1 MFKDDAQ
8 NQLPEV
14 GFAYRLYATTPR
26 AFFTPLLVAL
36 NIVVFVWMIAD
47 GVAVLGGRPDDYLRF
62 GANFGPLTSG
72 GEWWRLASC
81 LFVHAGILHLVFN
94 MWALW
99 DCGRLTERLF
109 GNAWF
114 VVIYLF
120 AGLCGSLA
128 SMLWHNETV
137 SVGASG
143 AVFGVFGAL
152 LAFTIRQRGS
162 IPESMLN
169 RLRISTSIF
178 VTFSLCYGFAAAG
191 VDNAAHLGGLAAGFL
206 IGLIGARPLEKNAR
220 NKGHAMRIVLAVLVA
235 ASAFA
240 AAVHFVPDTSRVY
253 RQALALQKAIDTFA
267 VDEKNLGNTFEA
279 LVKRARD
286 AAPDDKTI
294 MNELRADL
302 LPAWDAAIARLS
314 AIELDAGAPLRK
326 DYDILLRYAQARRAM
341 TAALADFLES
351 GTPAS
356 RQDFLDKRA
365 ATESALQEYRE
376 QQKRK

>member
-8 NQLPEV
+8 DQLPEV

-162 IPESMLN
+162 IPESMIN

-220 NKGHAMRIVLAVLVA
+220 DHGHAMRIVLAVLVA

>member
-1 MFKDDAQ
+1 
-8 NQLPEV
+8 
-14 GFAYRLYATTPR
+14 
-26 AFFTPLLVAL
+26 
-36 NIVVFVWMIAD
+36 
-47 GVAVLGGRPDDYLRF
+47 
-62 GANFGPLTSG
+62 
-72 GEWWRLASC
+72 
-81 LFVHAGILHLVFN
+81 
-94 MWALW
+94 
-99 DCGRLTERLF
+99 
-109 GNAWF
+109 
-114 VVIYLF
+114 
-120 AGLCGSLA
+120 
-128 SMLWHNETV
+128 
-137 SVGASG
+137 
-143 AVFGVFGAL
+143 
-152 LAFTIRQRGS
+152 
-162 IPESMLN
+162 
-169 RLRISTSIF
+169 
-178 VTFSLCYGFAAAG
+178 
-191 VDNAAHLGGLAAGFL
+191 
-206 IGLIGARPLEKNAR
+206 
-220 NKGHAMRIVLAVLVA
+220 MRIALAVLVA

>member
-178 VTFSLCYGFAAAG
+178 VTFSLCYGIAAAG

-220 NKGHAMRIVLAVLVA
+220 DHGHAMRIALAVLVA

-253 RQALALQKAIDTFA
+253 RQALALQKAIDAFA